1 LMTRRLLVTALAAV
15 SLVAGAGVS
24 AHHSF
29 TATYFEGKKTTIEGE
44 VALFQYRNPH
54 SFLYVMVK
62 DQQGKPQRWAIEW
75 GGSGQLRNQNVAID
89 TVKPGDHVVVVG
101 DPSRTP
107 GELRLR
113 MRTITRPSDGWK
125 WGDEIG

>member
-1 LMTRRLLVTALAAV
+1 MTHQLLVALLTAV
-15 SLVAGAGVS
+15 SLLAGSRAS

-29 TATYFEGKKTTIEGE
+29 AATYLEGKVVTIEGE
-44 VALFQYRNPH
+44 VAQFQYRNPH
-54 SFLYVMVK
+54 SFLYVTVK
-62 DQQGKPQRWAIEW
+62 GDKGEPQRWAIEW
-75 GGSGQLRNQNVAID
+75 GGSGQLRGQSVTID
-89 TVKPGDHVVVVG
+89 TVKPGDRVVVVG

-125 WGDEIG
+125 WGGEVD

>member
-1 LMTRRLLVTALAAV
+1 MTRRLLTVMLAGA
-15 SLVAGAGVS
+15 SLVAGAQAF

-29 TATYFEGKKTTIEGE
+29 AATYFEGQKITIEGE

-62 DQQGKPQRWAIEW
+62 DEQGKAQRWAIEW

-89 TVKPGDHVVVVG
+89 TVKPGDRVVVTG

-107 GELRLR
+107 GEFRLR
-113 MRTITRPSDGWK
+113 MRTINRPSDGWK
-125 WGDEIG
+125 WGDDID